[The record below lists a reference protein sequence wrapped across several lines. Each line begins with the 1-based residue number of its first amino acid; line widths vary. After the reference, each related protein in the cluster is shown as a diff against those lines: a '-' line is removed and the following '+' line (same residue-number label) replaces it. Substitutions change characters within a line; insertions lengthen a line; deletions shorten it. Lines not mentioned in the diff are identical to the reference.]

1 VSQSW
6 HRFAVLSLKRNFL
19 FSEASCEEVSAVYG
33 QDCVVEIYGDLSL
46 INKTRFVYFDNV
58 YSINGKKCT

>member
-1 VSQSW
+1 M
-6 HRFAVLSLKRNFL
+6 LSLKRNFL
-19 FSEASCEEVSAVYG
+19 FSEASARKVSCEEVSAVYG